1 MVLLATGDFAVN
13 VRLMMKAADMRQ
25 FVMIMV
31 RQYEV
36 NWKATKK
43 TESTE
48 DERLGALFLNRIK
61 EVKSKSCRQ

>member
-36 NWKATKK
+36 NWKATEKK
-43 TESTE
+43 ESTE